1 MQPNFVGEW
10 SGPDGLYE
18 ARLGKRRLRQNNP
31 YRLLLD
37 EGIKLAFGSDCM
49 PFHPLYGIW
58 SAVNHPVKDSRI
70 TLEEAVRAYT
80 LDPAYASFEED
91 IKGSIEPEKLAD
103 IAVLE
108 KDLTEIPVEEIK
120 DVRVYMTLVGGKVR
134 YSMA

>member
-1 MQPNFVGEW
+1 
-10 SGPDGLYE
+10 
-18 ARLGKRRLRQNNP
+18 
-31 YRLLLD
+31 
-37 EGIKLAFGSDCM
+37 M

-80 LDPAYASFEED
+80 LDSAYASFEED

-108 KDLTEIPVEEIK
+108 KDLTEIPAEEIK
-120 DVRVYMTLVGGKVR
+120 DVRVYMTLVGGKIL